1 RSTYRRINLFNSSI
15 GTPLTIE
22 ELNRLIDKNKGITC
36 VCLLGGD
43 GNIRDINNIAQ
54 YIHTHKSNLKVC
66 WYSGNTEIS
75 NELNKEYFDYIK
87 YGPYIENLGP
97 LNCKTTNQKFLEK
110 RGDSWI
116 DVTYKFQGVGII

>member
-1 RSTYRRINLFNSSI
+1 MLFLILEHQEVVNIKKMVKLSI
-15 GTPLTIE
+15 YK
-22 ELNRLIDKNKGITC
+22 LI
-36 VCLLGGD
+36 
-43 GNIRDINNIAQ
+43 
-54 YIHTHKSNLKVC
+54 
-66 WYSGNTEIS
+66 
-75 NELNKEYFDYIK
+75 YFDYIK

>member
-1 RSTYRRINLFNSSI
+1 MYKRQ
-15 GTPLTIE
+15 
-22 ELNRLIDKNKGITC
+22 
-36 VCLLGGD
+36 
-43 GNIRDINNIAQ
+43 AQ

-66 WYSGNTEIS
+66 WYSGNTEIP